1 MTRAVKTHIVK
12 IGNSQG
18 IRIPKLLLEQANF
31 AENEEIELEV
41 QENQIVIRRS
51 GEPRHGWDAA
61 FKVMT
66 EQGDDVLLDGEVRST
81 TDWDEEEWEWQ

>member
-1 MTRAVKTHIVK
+1 MIRAVKTHIVQ

-41 QENQIVIRRS
+41 QADQIVIRRS
-51 GEPRHGWDAA
+51 TEPRHGWEAA
-61 FKVMT
+61 FKAMA
-66 EQGDDVLLDGEVRST
+66 EQGGDALLDEETGST
-81 TDWDEEEWEWQ
+81 TSWD